1 MKRTDE
7 KETDEDGNVNPEDVT
22 ETREVAHRKRVIK
35 SISERDIS
43 VLIPNE
49 TSCTLG
55 TKSHTAHDEYIGK
68 LEAIVRNYDDDRT
81 SMILAKAL
89 AIKERD
95 FQRLK
100 SWALRASA
108 VMKKYRVREE
118 GRL

>member
-1 MKRTDE
+1 MKKTEE
-7 KETDEDGNVNPEDVT
+7 KETDENGSDSVERAASSAEAAVH
-22 ETREVAHRKRVIK
+22 TRSVAA
-35 SISERDIS
+35 DS